1 MSDDTGMQATLG
13 LLIRLSD
20 DEIKGIKSSLE
31 AATRALSMQQA
42 GENSNYLRQQQVI
55 QTQTEQNI
63 IGTSNSSR
71 GGNDYLKED
80 SKSGPGS
87 TPSA

>member
-31 AATRALSMQQA
+31 AANRALSMQ
-42 GENSNYLRQQQVI
+42 
-55 QTQTEQNI
+55 
-63 IGTSNSSR
+63 
-71 GGNDYLKED
+71 
-80 SKSGPGS
+80 
-87 TPSA
+87 